1 MDLPANVANK
11 RLTLQLNHLDATLTK
26 NRGGT
31 SFRPEFFLCLRP
43 ALSSYFLLESRQV
56 HSILRRRILHERV
69 PHKLRAL
76 VLRHQHGNPQI
87 DADHVRVIPA
97 GQRIERVDIPVALT
111 GLRIMSADP
120 SQHMNSVRKIEAQ
133 RTCRRARH
141 DADVNTSDRRSLR
154 RWTSP
159 RNVAFLGIRGAYSP
173 KIGAVIRKL
182 SRERNAEQPVR
193 LRCRDRILEVVR
205 EGVFLAPEIGHGNA
219 GAPAVL

>member
-11 RLTLQLNHLDATLTK
+11 RLTLQLNPLDATLTK

-31 SFRPEFFLCLRP
+31 SFRPEFFLCPRP
-43 ALSSYFLLESRQV
+43 ALSSYLLLESRQV
-56 HSILRRRILHERV
+56 HSVLRRRIFHERV
-69 PHKLRAL
+69 PHKLSAL

-87 DADHVRVIPA
+87 DADHVRVVPSS
-97 GQRIERVDIPVALT
+97 QRIEGVDIPVALP

-120 SQHMNSVRKIEAQ
+120 SQDMNSVRKIEGQ

-141 DADVNTSDRRSLR
+141 DAAVDRSNRRSLR
-154 RWTSP
+154 RRSSP
-159 RNVAFLGIRGAYSP
+159 RHVALLRIRGAYSP

-193 LRCRDRILEVVR
+193 LRCRDRIL
-205 EGVFLAPEIGHGNA
+205 
-219 GAPAVL
+219 